1 MKKIS
6 TASKYYG
13 SRVKMSLWMRKSDWY
28 PAIFIER
35 VINIF
40 TNKDQLDRVLWDY
53 QKITGTQLEH
63 KTYVKVNVMSSCSI
77 FVSSSQN
84 RFRHDS
90 ILNNKKIDQVLGS
103 VGKTEE
109 HRHKSSKQVK
119 RCSFNTS
126 FTVFVN
132 EFSAMHIIWCN
143 ISGLISNVL
152 SNKRN
157 KTYAMMT
164 AKVRKK
170 GLGLSIC
177 KSVAKWY

>member
-6 TASKYYG
+6 TARKYYG
-13 SRVKMSLWMRKSDWY
+13 SRVKLPLWMRKSDWS
-28 PAIFIER
+28 PAIFTER

-119 RCSFNTS
+119 RYSFNTS
-126 FTVFVN
+126 FTIYVTYTH
-132 EFSAMHIIWCN
+132 MHII
-143 ISGLISNVL
+143 
-152 SNKRN
+152 
-157 KTYAMMT
+157 
-164 AKVRKK
+164 
-170 GLGLSIC
+170 
-177 KSVAKWY
+177 SVAMVLY